1 MCLAIPVMITE
12 LLDGQMARV
21 SLDGVTKI
29 VSVMLVEDVAPGDY
43 VIIHVGHAIAKIDV
57 AEAERTLALF
67 AELAACAGAEAAA

>member
-21 SLDGVTKI
+21 SLGGVTKI

-43 VIIHVGHAIAKIDV
+43 VIIHVGHAIARIDPE
-57 AEAERTLALF
+57 EAERTLALF
-67 AELAACAGAEAAA
+67 AELAAAADSEAVA